1 VRELLL
7 STNEARKRAAIGG
20 EVAHEGRGAAGRR
33 QCREAAGVV
42 ASKLITGP
50 VIRLIWNVGLDHS
63 GLMPSVAERYRL
75 AQAAKITRQL
85 EEVVSVGNARSIKK
99 KRKPQ
104 KPQK

>member
-1 VRELLL
+1 MPSTASSHRGSAGELDAMTRPTKSKIEAVKPDQQDFDAVEREYGPLPP
-7 STNEARKRAAIGG
+7 SAS
-20 EVAHEGRGAAGRR
+20 
-33 QCREAAGVV
+33 EAA
-42 ASKLITGP
+42 
-50 VIRLIWNVGLDHS
+50 R
-63 GLMPSVAERYRL
+63 AERYWL